1 MSGCNEQNCICPKT
15 DCERHGKCC
24 ECINHHRKKN
34 GLVYCMKQIV
44 KEQEKKKK
52 NLDKKGAFLV

>member
-1 MSGCNEQNCICPKT
+1 MSGCNEKNCPCPKT

-44 KEQEKKKK
+44 KDKEKK
-52 NLDKKGAFLV
+52 